1 MTSCGTSDRACNCG
15 PWSLIARAQVHLGA
29 AGWIP
34 DNGGEKGVQ
43 LSGGQRQRVAIARAL
58 IRKSA
63 VLLDEV
69 TSALD
74 AESEHCVLAALT
86 RGASARTTVTV
97 VHRLSTVRGADTIA
111 VVEEGR
117 VVEKGSHSQLLA
129 QNPDG
134 SYARMIQLQLFSSV

>member
-1 MTSCGTSDRACNCG
+1 ME
-15 PWSLIARAQVHLGA
+15 A
-29 AGWIP
+29 AAEANAHKFISALP
-34 DNGGEKGVQ
+34 DGYRTVVGEKGVQ

-58 IRKSA
+58 IRKPA
-63 VLLDEV
+63 VLLLDEA

-74 AESEHCVLAALT
+74 AESERCVLAALA

-97 VHRLSTVRGADTIA
+97 AHRLSTVRGADTIA